1 MPKFDANDALDDLF
15 DDGYA
20 SGAGAAVA
28 TRTEAILDGPAPS
41 ESIDAV
47 LRLADGLPSLDDVR
61 EVAEDDTSEL
71 TETERQQKA
80 QTEEVIRTALAT
92 GDASVWVIAQGLE
105 RVAKG
110 KWWRRTHRTLAA
122 YAEDITGRSAVY
134 ARQLRAGAPL
144 ALETAGRTGTVPNP
158 GQVKETL
165 KTEKRHG
172 REAAVTLYEVVRDV
186 SAQLGEK
193 PTAAALRAV
202 HEELPANLPDVP
214 EQQRAVIEETART
227 TLGLQSAAI
236 AAPPFESD
244 SNKSAAIA
252 APSGTEEDDGVHEAE
267 VLDDDPNPQGG
278 TPQPTVATQ
287 GPASEPSGAEED
299 DDIQDAEVI
308 PDHLATLKDAL
319 RQLNQVHQMLAPEV
333 YTSAAADPAA
343 AEEYDKVR
351 TKITKKAT
359 AIRNR
364 ALAAP
369 KKP

>member
-71 TETERQQKA
+71 TEKELEQKA

-122 YAEDITGRSAVY
+122 YVEDITGRSAVY

-144 ALETAGRTGTVPNP
+144 ALETAERTGSVPNP

-172 REAAVTLYEVVRDV
+172 RDAAVTLYEVVRDV

-202 HEELPANLPDVP
+202 HEELPANLPEVP

-236 AAPPFESD
+236 AAPAFESE

-252 APSGTEEDDGVHEAE
+252 APRDAGEDDAVHEAE
-267 VLDDDPNPQGG
+267 VLDDPQGEAAR
-278 TPQPTVATQ
+278 PTATNQ
-287 GPASEPSGAEED
+287 APENEPGSAEED

-333 YTSAAADPAA
+333 YTSAAVDPAA
-343 AEEYDKVR
+343 AEEYEKIR
-351 TKITKKAT
+351 TKIAKKAT

-364 ALAAP
+364 ALNAP